1 MDNEHIFYP
10 DFDHPISQLSA
21 FSLCIDVFI
30 ISLKN
35 GEIVKFKPKE
45 IAHFKEW
52 LERFGVRDIAVN
64 DGILHADKT
73 SNLSKP
79 THGFFNLIK
88 RIKENGQ
95 RTNN

>member
-10 DFDHPISQLSA
+10 EFDHPASQLSA

-35 GEIVKFKPKE
+35 GEIVKFKPND

-52 LERFGVRDIAVN
+52 LNRFKVRDIAVN
-64 DGILHADKT
+64 DGISHRNKT
-73 SNLSKP
+73 VNSSKP
-79 THGFFNLIK
+79 VNGFFNLIK
-88 RIKENGQ
+88 KRK
-95 RTNN
+95 

>member
-10 DFDHPISQLSA
+10 EFDHPATQLSA

-35 GEIVKFKPKE
+35 GEIVRFKPKE

-52 LERFGVRDIAVN
+52 LNRFQVRDIAVN
-64 DGILHADKT
+64 DGISHT
-73 SNLSKP
+73 NRMTNLSKA
-79 THGFFNLIK
+79 HNGFFNLIK
-88 RIKENGQ
+88 RSK
-95 RTNN
+95 RK

>member
-10 DFDHPISQLSA
+10 EFSYPALHLSA
-21 FSLCIDVFI
+21 FTLCIDVFI

-35 GEIVKFKPKE
+35 GEIVRFKPNE

-52 LERFGVRDIAVN
+52 LNRFKVRDITVN
-64 DGILHADKT
+64 DGIPHTDRT

-88 RIKENGQ
+88 RSK
-95 RTNN
+95 RK